1 MGEPEELQQIQ
12 QSQANVHIVQLK
24 VAVHMKKEVIPH
36 SIRDSESR
44 PLDPSTSMSLEEIFE
59 DLTVLIEQRTEIL
72 ASVGYGPQSVDG
84 NNFRILWEKLYE
96 KAEECIGATQSSATS
111 SSSENIEIPK
121 SSQESEEDLSSEKES
136 KSNITVPSKHN
147 ITANNASVDDVESKL
162 ADMAQQIIAK
172 DSGEIDQNVETEN
185 NTINESVSREI
196 NAESADE
203 SKTGIPTDEQA
214 ESPKHSKDSGPKSED
229 QITIKLNTA
238 HSPNLKTAHI
248 QETQNGEV
256 KREGKVDIQQQS
268 KTEPTKSSDGSARNK
283 SQSKKE
289 SKSST
294 DYDASSETSGSKKE
308 SDENAEVSA
317 GNKPDSK
324 DEASADDSSGNKPES
339 RDGSHQEVA
348 ELKKKN

>member
-1 MGEPEELQQIQ
+1 MG
-12 QSQANVHIVQLK
+12 
-24 VAVHMKKEVIPH
+24 
-36 SIRDSESR
+36 
-44 PLDPSTSMSLEEIFE
+44 
-59 DLTVLIEQRTEIL
+59 
-72 ASVGYGPQSVDG
+72 
-84 NNFRILWEKLYE
+84 EKLYE

-111 SSSENIEIPK
+111 FSPENIEIPK
-121 SSQESEEDLSSEKES
+121 SSQESEEDLSSQKES

-238 HSPNLKTAHI
+238 HPPKLKTAQI
-248 QETQNGEV
+248 QERQNGEV
-256 KREGKVDIQQQS
+256 KSEGNVDIQQQS
-268 KTEPTKSSDGSARNK
+268 SHHSSEKKSESNTEPQNSSDGSARKK
-283 SQSKKE
+283 SESRKE
-289 SKSST
+289 SHRSSGASKSDDEPDKSA
-294 DYDASSETSGSKKE
+294 DVPAGKKSK
-308 SDENAEVSA
+308 SNDEPGKSAEVSA
-317 GNKPDSK
+317 ENKSESK
-324 DEASADDSSGNKPES
+324 DEPHKSSGVSAETIRS
-339 RDGSHQEVA
+339 GDHQKVVELEKELE
-348 ELKKKN
+348 ELKDQLQEEQQQA